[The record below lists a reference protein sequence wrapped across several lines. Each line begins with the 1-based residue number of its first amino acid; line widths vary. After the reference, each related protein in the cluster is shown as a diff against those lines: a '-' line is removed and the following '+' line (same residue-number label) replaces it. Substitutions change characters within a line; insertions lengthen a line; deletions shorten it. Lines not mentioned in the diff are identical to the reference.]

1 MEIEKLIRKNIWE
14 LQPYSCAREEYEG
27 GQAILLDA
35 NDNPDE
41 PGGSRW
47 PVPSQRAGKN
57 ALGRGKEDA

>member
-35 NDNPDE
+35 NENLSIRE
-41 PGGSRW
+41 
-47 PVPSQRAGKN
+47 
-57 ALGRGKEDA
+57 